1 MHQSVFR
8 HQHVETCN
16 SIHQHL
22 ETVIPISMGRT
33 LTLWPHG
40 GRPVS
45 LAESLLQLLSL
56 GHSFPPIVFSLLHVA
71 WEILVGCRGTPDF
84 EENHEKK
91 NTTNQ
96 YPTTSKSWPSLHY
109 SHCRFIIF
117 RSNMIQP
124 VPSCAGITPIQ
135 SYPLEKWPSP
145 WPTAAFQVFRASSL
159 SLPGSGMLQGCNII
173 NCIFNYI

>member
-117 RSNMIQP
+117 RSILCHDPTSAILCRHHPHPVLLSTGKMAQP
-124 VPSCAGITPIQ
+124 LANGG
-135 SYPLEKWPSP
+135 
-145 WPTAAFQVFRASSL
+145 FSSFSSKFFKL
-159 SLPGSGMLQGCNII
+159 TRQRDASGM
-173 NCIFNYI
+173 

>member
-91 NTTNQ
+91 TQQTNTQQQANPDHPCTTRTVGLSSSDPTWSNQ
-96 YPTTSKSWPSLHY
+96 CHPVQASPPSNLI
-109 SHCRFIIF
+109 RWKNDPALGQRRLFKF
-117 RSNMIQP
+117 F
-124 VPSCAGITPIQ
+124 
-135 SYPLEKWPSP
+135 E
-145 WPTAAFQVFRASSL
+145 QVL
-159 SLPGSGMLQGCNII
+159 SGMFQGCNTI
-173 NCIFNYI
+173 NCKNN

>member
-91 NTTNQ
+91 KHNKPIPNNKQILTIPALLALSVYHLQ
-96 YPTTSKSWPSLHY
+96 IQHDPTSAILCRHHPHPILSTGKMAQPLANGGFSSFSSKFFKLT
-109 SHCRFIIF
+109 RQ
-117 RSNMIQP
+117 RD
-124 VPSCAGITPIQ
+124 A
-135 SYPLEKWPSP
+135 
-145 WPTAAFQVFRASSL
+145 
-159 SLPGSGMLQGCNII
+159 SGM
-173 NCIFNYI
+173 